1 MSHPLVLTLNSH
13 GHPLHWVNWQ
23 DAIIHRVKGLIS
35 WSLGE
40 TEIEVKGGTSRL
52 TGERTIV
59 TVPTIIAINNEH
71 RNTRVPVLTNINL
84 FRRDLHICGYCA
96 RMFTVDKLSRD
107 HIIPVSKGG
116 KDNWLNVVTACKRC
130 NNEKDDLSIDEWN
143 KKSLKE
149 TGEGRALVYLPYT
162 PDRSE
167 QLILQNRNILQDQ
180 MTYIKSFIPDHSR
193 LHNK

>member
-23 DAIIHRVKGLIS
+23 DAIVAKVKGLVS

-52 TGERTIV
+52 TGERTII

-84 FRRDLHICGYCA
+84 FRRDLHICGYCG
-96 RMFTVDKLSRD
+96 RMFMPDKLSRD

-116 KDNWLNVVTACKRC
+116 KDNWMNVITACKRC

-180 MTYIKSFIPDHSR
+180 MEYIKSFIPDHSR